1 MACPGGPL
9 PPLMLLL
16 LLPPLVPQASLG
28 HLKKHSYTHK
38 VSARP
43 GPVCIPGPSWAHRL
57 LLPTAAHSSL
67 WVPQKVQCVPHLGSP
82 GTANTRGL
90 GLGAPPVA
98 PLPCKPM
105 SPGVPPAC
113 SGDPQGQGRPSQ
125 PQRDTGHW
133 TQCPSICHGSGIL
146 PKGLP
151 PGSLLSEGPPETQA
165 MAGAP
170 CGRSPQPMTGRA
182 SGSDS
187 PDAVHPSWQGR
198 WACGLI
204 AWAGLG
210 ASLPPQG
217 ISEPCQEHLECQSR
231 CCVTNSLSPQK
242 FCTPQ
247 TIFLRCL
254 PWRKPLG
261 YSCLEHKEC
270 HSSCCA
276 MTENAMQKVCTS
288 RTIFL
293 QCIPWRKPDMDFCS
307 HHDDCNS
314 RCCIRLVEG
323 GHYRCVQQS
332 GLIRQ
337 CLPLVGPG
345 GVWVSCAPSLSLTL
359 LYPAAQLTVRGPIP
373 TEIK

>member
-38 VSARP
+38 
-43 GPVCIPGPSWAHRL
+43 
-57 LLPTAAHSSL
+57 
-67 WVPQKVQCVPHLGSP
+67 
-82 GTANTRGL
+82 
-90 GLGAPPVA
+90 
-98 PLPCKPM
+98 
-105 SPGVPPAC
+105 
-113 SGDPQGQGRPSQ
+113 
-125 PQRDTGHW
+125 
-133 TQCPSICHGSGIL
+133 
-146 PKGLP
+146 
-151 PGSLLSEGPPETQA
+151 
-165 MAGAP
+165 
-170 CGRSPQPMTGRA
+170 
-182 SGSDS
+182 
-187 PDAVHPSWQGR
+187 
-198 WACGLI
+198 
-204 AWAGLG
+204 
-210 ASLPPQG
+210 G

-293 QCIPWRKPDMDFCS
+293 QCIPWRKRDMDFCS

-337 CLPLVGPG
+337 CLPLVD
-345 GVWVSCAPSLSLTL
+345 
-359 LYPAAQLTVRGPIP
+359 
-373 TEIK
+373 